1 MKICL
6 VMGTRPNFMKIS
18 ALIEPLEEYKMN
30 YFIVHTGQH
39 FDENMSKNVLSDLSI
54 NDIDYH
60 IKPNFDGQI
69 TQFSNIMIEFDK
81 ICKKEKP
88 DLVIVPG
95 DVNSTLACALVA
107 AKSSIKI
114 AHLEAGLRSF
124 DKDMPEEVNRL
135 LTDHLS
141 DYLFTTETSAQFNLM
156 NEGVDKNKIIFSGNT
171 MIDTLLKNIDKAK
184 QLSVYKEYN
193 LSKRKYCL
201 VTMHR
206 PSNVD
211 SQSGLKKIVKMLNEL
226 SRAIQVIFP
235 VHPRTKKKMNQEGL
249 SFNDS
254 VLCIDPLS
262 YIDFLS
268 LLNYAFIVLTD
279 SGGVQEE
286 TTYLG
291 VQCVTFREN
300 TERPVTID
308 VGTNHLANCNVN
320 NTLKIIESILNGGEK
335 KGKIPQK
342 WDGHA
347 GRRTIDYIRKI
358 DLS

>member
-18 ALIEPLEEYKMN
+18 ALIEPLEKYKMD

-39 FDENMSKNVLSDLSI
+39 FDENMSDKVLSDLSI

-60 IKPNFDGQI
+60 IKPNFDGHI

-124 DKDMPEEVNRL
+124 DKNMPEELNRL
-135 LTDHLS
+135 LTDQLS
-141 DYLFTTETSAQFNLM
+141 DYLFTTEPSAQSNLI
-156 NEGVDKNKIIFSGNT
+156 NEGIDKNKIIFSGNT

-211 SQSGLKKIVKMLNEL
+211 SHSGLKNIVNMLNKL
-226 SRAIQVIFP
+226 SGTIQVIFP
-235 VHPRTKKKMNQEGL
+235 GP
-249 SFNDS
+249 
-254 VLCIDPLS
+254 
-262 YIDFLS
+262 
-268 LLNYAFIVLTD
+268 
-279 SGGVQEE
+279 
-286 TTYLG
+286 
-291 VQCVTFREN
+291 
-300 TERPVTID
+300 
-308 VGTNHLANCNVN
+308 
-320 NTLKIIESILNGGEK
+320 
-335 KGKIPQK
+335 PQN
-342 WDGHA
+342 
-347 GRRTIDYIRKI
+347 
-358 DLS
+358 

>member
-1 MKICL
+1 MH
-6 VMGTRPNFMKIS
+6 
-18 ALIEPLEEYKMN
+18 A
-30 YFIVHTGQH
+30 
-39 FDENMSKNVLSDLSI
+39 KN
-54 NDIDYH
+54 
-60 IKPNFDGQI
+60 
-69 TQFSNIMIEFDK
+69 
-81 ICKKEKP
+81 
-88 DLVIVPG
+88 
-95 DVNSTLACALVA
+95 
-107 AKSSIKI
+107 SIKI

-124 DKDMPEEVNRL
+124 DKDMPEEINRL
-135 LTDHLS
+135 LTDQLS
-141 DYLFTTETSAQFNLM
+141 DYLFTTEPSAKLNLM
-156 NEGVDKNKIIFSGNT
+156 NEGIDKNKIIFSGNT
-171 MIDTLLKNIDKAK
+171 MIDTLLKNINKAK

-211 SQSGLKKIVKMLNEL
+211 SQSGLKNIVKMLNKL
-226 SRAIQVIFP
+226 SCTINYFSQSI
-235 VHPRTKKKMNQEGL
+235 PRTKKKMKEEGL

-254 VLCIDPLS
+254 VLCIEPLS
-262 YIDFLS
+262 YINFIS

-320 NTLKIIESILNGGEK
+320 NTLK
-335 KGKIPQK
+335 
-342 WDGHA
+342 DH
-347 GRRTIDYIRKI
+347 
-358 DLS
+358 

>member
-1 MKICL
+1 
-6 VMGTRPNFMKIS
+6 MGTRPNFMKIA
-18 ALIEPLEEYKMN
+18 ALIEPLDKYKMN

-39 FDENMSKNVLSDLSI
+39 FDENMSENVLSDLSI

-60 IKPNFDGQI
+60 IKPSFDGEVI
-69 TQFSNIMIEFDK
+69 QFSNIMVEFDI

-107 AKSSIKI
+107 TKNSMKI

-124 DKDMPEEVNRL
+124 DKNMPEEINRL
-135 LTDHLS
+135 LTDQLS
-141 DYLFTTETSAQFNLM
+141 DFLFITEPSAQFNLLK
-156 NEGVDKNKIIFSGNT
+156 EGVDRNKIIFSGNT
-171 MIDTLLKNIDKAK
+171 MIDTLIKNISEAK
-184 QLSVYKEYN
+184 KLSVYKRFN

-211 SQSGLKKIVKMLNEL
+211 NHSELKNIIKMLNKLSSSIEL
-226 SRAIQVIFP
+226 IFP
-235 VHPRTKKKMNQEGL
+235 VHPRTKKKMSQEGL

-254 VLCIDPLS
+254 VLCINPLS
-262 YIDFLS
+262 YIEFLS
-268 LLNYAFIVLTD
+268 L
-279 SGGVQEE
+279 
-286 TTYLG
+286 LG
-291 VQCVTFREN
+291 VQCVTYREN

-308 VGTNHLANCNVN
+308 VGTNHLAGCDAH
-320 NTLKIIESILNGGEK
+320 NTLKVIERIINGEKK

-347 GRRTIDYIRKI
+347 GIRTIDYIRGL
-358 DLS
+358 DCF